1 MITSYHQFRYHAL
14 PSIFFKKEVYYLM
27 VTRWKIDNEVL
38 ILQKIHSVT
47 LLIMC

>member
-1 MITSYHQFRYHAL
+1 MITSYHQLRYHAL
-14 PSIFFKKEVYYLM
+14 PSIFFKKEVYYMM